1 MSSRHLLLPLIAVF
15 ATALSAPALSAG
27 PEGLWLVKDQ
37 TGRIRIEK
45 CGNQLWGTIA
55 WQKTPSKDTNNP
67 DPALKDKPMLGTAI
81 LIGMRQT
88 QANLWE
94 GDIYNPRNG
103 SIYKSKMSMQGDAL
117 DIKGC
122 VMGGIICGGESWTR
136 IADEVGCVTKGSHAA
151 ILRGEIRP
159 RAAAAAH

>member
-1 MSSRHLLLPLIAVF
+1 MSSRRLLLPLIAAFVISF
-15 ATALSAPALSAG
+15 SAPALSAG

-45 CGNQLWGTIA
+45 CGAQLWGTIA

-67 DPALKDKPMLGTAI
+67 DPALKERSMLGAAI

-88 QANLWE
+88 QSNLWE

-103 SIYKSKMSMQGDAL
+103 SIYKSKMSMQGDTL
-117 DIKGC
+117 EIKGC
-122 VMGGIICGGESWTR
+122 VMGGIICGGETWTR
-136 IADEVGCVTKGSHAA
+136 MAENVAGTAPKNNCAA
-151 ILRGEIRP
+151 S
-159 RAAAAAH
+159 RAGR

>member
-1 MSSRHLLLPLIAVF
+1 MSSRRLLLLALIAMF
-15 ATALSAPALSAG
+15 AATLSVPAMSAS

-37 TGRIRIEK
+37 SGRIRIEK
-45 CGNQLWGTIA
+45 CGSQMWGTIA
-55 WQKTPSKDTNNP
+55 WQKTPSRDENNP
-67 DPALKDKPMLGTAI
+67 NPALKSRSMLGAAI

-103 SIYKSKMSMQGDAL
+103 SIYKSKMSMQGDTL

-122 VMGGIICGGESWTR
+122 VMGGIICGGETWMR
-136 IADEVGCVTKGSHAA
+136 IAENTSGTAPKDNCGVT
-151 ILRGEIRP
+151 RRP
-159 RAAAAAH
+159 R